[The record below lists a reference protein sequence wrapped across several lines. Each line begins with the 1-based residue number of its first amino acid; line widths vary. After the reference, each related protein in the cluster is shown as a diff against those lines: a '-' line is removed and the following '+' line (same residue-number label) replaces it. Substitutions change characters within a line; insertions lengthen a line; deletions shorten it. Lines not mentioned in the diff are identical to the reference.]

1 MNAPFGE
8 NDAVSAMPCSQSGFA
23 QPLYLGELAAMLHAG
38 DGDTG
43 VLFLSPWGYEELCAR
58 KTFRLMAERLAA
70 AGFPS
75 LRFDYPGTGDSG
87 GEENSETGWIVPSRG
102 ILGDFRS
109 FHGLKR
115 VIVLGQ
121 GIGCLYATHLA
132 ATDPSVAGLVL
143 LAPPASGRGYLREV
157 AAWTSFTR
165 PTFLVKPDDGPEGS
179 LMAAGFVLPKDVAVE
194 AKMLS
199 LKKETLPANLP
210 TLFVARR
217 DHPGDAALV
226 DHLSAAGCD
235 VIVTPFEGYAEYVS
249 DPTLS
254 DVPQAVIEAVA
265 DWAEERF
272 EHSGPAI
279 PGRTICDEETAIE
292 PVEGVREE
300 MLRFGPGKRLF
311 GVFAEPSGESAK
323 TAVLFLNSGYDH
335 HGGWANVHVDFARA
349 LARNGIASLRIDLS
363 NVGES
368 PRWPDQQAQ
377 VLYSDGQIADVGAAI
392 DEMKARGIET
402 VIAYGRCSGA
412 YLALLS
418 TVADERIDA
427 MVMVNSR
434 RFAWNPKQDVDT
446 ELRKPVQPLENYT
459 AKMRD
464 PAALKRALSSP
475 EEFRK
480 ASAKLARGLS
490 RPLMRA
496 LAPALGP
503 LSIHNRLDKL
513 VHGRMASLKRRG
525 VPALVIYSEKDPGL
539 EELRSYF
546 GPEYARI
553 EAYENVQLTFV
564 ANADHNLT
572 PAPARAAVLARLTA
586 LARALDKRERLAA

>member
-1 MNAPFGE
+1 MNAFFGE
-8 NDAVSAMPCSQSGFA
+8 NDAVPATACSSSGLA
-23 QPLYLGELAAMLHAG
+23 QPVYLGGLAAMLHPG

-43 VLFLSPWGYEELCAR
+43 VLLFNPWGYEELCAR

-75 LRFDYPGTGDSG
+75 LRFDYPGTGDSS

-121 GIGCLYATHLA
+121 GIGCLYAAHLA
-132 ATDPSVAGLVL
+132 ATDPAVAGLVL

-179 LMAAGFVLPKDVAVE
+179 LMAAGFILPRDVAVE

-199 LKKETLPANLP
+199 LKKEVLPANLP
-210 TLFVARR
+210 TLFAARQ
-217 DHPGDAALV
+217 DHPGDAALI

-235 VIVTPFEGYAEYVS
+235 VTVTPFEGYAEYVS

-254 DVPQAVIEAVA
+254 EVPEAVIESIAG
-265 DWAEERF
+265 WAEERF

-279 PGRTICDEETAIE
+279 PGRTICDEETSIE
-292 PVEGVREE
+292 PAEGVREE
-300 MLRFGPGKRLF
+300 MLRFGHGKRLF
-311 GVFAEPSGESAK
+311 GVFAEPAGADAK

-335 HGGWANVHVDFARA
+335 HGGWANVHVGFARA

-368 PRWPDQQAQ
+368 PRWPDQEEQ
-377 VLYSDGQIADVGAAI
+377 VLYSDRQIQDVGAAI
-392 DEMKARGIET
+392 DELKARGIET

-418 TVADERIDA
+418 TVADRRIDA

-464 PAALKRALSSP
+464 PAVLKRALSSA

-480 ASAKLARGLS
+480 ASSRLVRGLS

-503 LSIHNRLDKL
+503 LSMHNRLDKL
-513 VHGRMASLKRRG
+513 VHARMATLQGNG

-539 EELRSYF
+539 DELRSYF
-546 GPEYARI
+546 GPNYERIKPYA
-553 EAYENVQLTFV
+553 NVQLTFIPD
-564 ANADHNLT
+564 ADHNLT
-572 PAPARAAVLARLTA
+572 PPAARAAVLARLTA
-586 LARALDKRERLAA
+586 LAKALDKRERLAA